1 VRFADAG
8 PGDIAPT
15 MSETTEHPLDPS
27 QTRTIEPDADETSDD
42 EPSRDEGEDAQEVD
56 RDG

>member
-1 VRFADAG
+1 
-8 PGDIAPT
+8 